1 MAKRGRPSKYTPK
14 LAAEICRRLA
24 EGEALTKICETV
36 GYPNE
41 SRVRQWAL
49 DDVQGFSADYTRARE
64 IQADFHADQ
73 VLAVLS
79 EKPHQVETIKADGT
93 RETKDD
99 PAHVAWLKNKAD
111 GLKWHA
117 GQVRPRK
124 WGNKLEVEGNLK
136 LDIGTVLDAA
146 RKRVIGVSES

>member
-24 EGEALTKICETV
+24 EGEALTKICKTPGMPSEAC
-36 GYPNE
+36 
-41 SRVRQWAL
+41 VRLWVL
-49 DDVQGFSADYTRARE
+49 DDAHGFSSEYARARDV
-64 IQADFHADQ
+64 QADHHADL
-73 VLAVLS
+73 VLTVLS
-79 EKPHQVETIKADGT
+79 ETPHQIETVKADGT

-117 GQVRPRK
+117 GQVRPKK
-124 WGNKLEVEGNLK
+124 WGNKLDVNADVK
-136 LDIGTVLDAA
+136 IDIGSVLDAA
-146 RKRVIGVSES
+146 RKRVASGSE